1 MKKLVKVAIVVGVGA
16 LVVKKVVDYRRDKKV
31 KIDDVFEAKEKE
43 KEVVDVE
50 YEDVIDV
57 DERICPDYVYEEEVV
72 GKAVNDNI
80 EGAAKFEGL
89 KDLDKWLEK
98 YERKVMNYFKEN
110 PNALAFVLNGMMALM
125 YGKKY
130 GIKGFIGYVLFVRF
144 VMKYAN
150 EIANMFHV
158 A

>member
-31 KIDDVFEAKEKE
+31 KMDEVFEAREEE

-57 DERICPDYVYEEEVV
+57 DERICPDYVYEEV

-98 YERKVMNYFKEN
+98 YERKAMNYFKEN
-110 PNALAFVLNGMMALM
+110 PNALAFVLNGLMALM

-130 GIKGFIGYVLFVRF
+130 GLKGFIGYVLVVRF
-144 VMKYAN
+144 AMKYAN

>member
-16 LVVKKVVDYRRDKKV
+16 LVVKKVVDYRRDKKA
-31 KIDDVFEAKEKE
+31 KMDEVFEAREEE

-50 YEDVIDV
+50 YE
-57 DERICPDYVYEEEVV
+57 EVV
-72 GKAVNDNI
+72 YDEDECIIPKERWEEFYGKAVNDNI
-80 EGAAKFEGL
+80 EGAAKFEGF
-89 KDLDKWLEK
+89 KALDKWLEK
-98 YERKVMNYFKEN
+98 YERKAMNYFKEN
-110 PNALAFVLNGMMALM
+110 PNALAFVLNGIMALM

-130 GIKGFIGYVLFVRF
+130 GFKGFIGYVLVVRF
-144 VMKYAN
+144 AMKYAN

>member
-1 MKKLVKVAIVVGVGA
+1 MKMKNVVIVAGLGLVGA
-16 LVVKKVVDYRRDKKV
+16 LVVKKVIDRKKAN
-31 KIDDVFEAKEKE
+31 KIDEVFEARKEE
-43 KEVVDVE
+43 NEVVDVE
-50 YEDVIDV
+50 CEDVIDV
-57 DERICPDYVYEEEVV
+57 DERICPDYVYEEV

-98 YERKVMNYFKEN
+98 YERKAMNYFKEN
-110 PNALAFVLNGMMALM
+110 PNALAFVLNGLMALM

-130 GIKGFIGYVLFVRF
+130 GLKGFVGYVLVVRF
-144 VMKYAN
+144 AMKYAN

>member
-1 MKKLVKVAIVVGVGA
+1 MKMKNVVIVAGLGLVGLYAAKKLIDR
-16 LVVKKVVDYRRDKKV
+16 KKA
-31 KIDDVFEAKEKE
+31 KIDEVFEVREE
-43 KEVVDVE
+43 ENEVVDVE
-50 YEDVIDV
+50 CEDVIDV

-98 YERKVMNYFKEN
+98 YERKAIKYFKEN
-110 PNALAFVLNGMMALM
+110 PNALAFVLNGLMALM

-130 GIKGFIGYVLFVRF
+130 GLKGFIGYVLVVRF
-144 VMKYAN
+144 AMKYAN